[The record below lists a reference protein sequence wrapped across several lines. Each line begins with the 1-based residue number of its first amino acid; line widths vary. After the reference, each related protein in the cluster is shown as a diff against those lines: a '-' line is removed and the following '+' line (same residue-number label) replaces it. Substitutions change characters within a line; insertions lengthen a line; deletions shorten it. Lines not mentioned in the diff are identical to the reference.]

1 MIHFCKTSITEVE
14 EEYISQAIRGSVCGD
29 GPFTKRATA
38 LLMEKTGLKN
48 IMLTTSCTD
57 ALEFAAM
64 LSGIKAG
71 DEVILPS
78 FTFASTAN
86 AFLLRGAI
94 PRFCEVDPHTMNA
107 DPKHIAALI
116 CDKTKAIVPIDY
128 AGIPCDIDEINKL
141 AKKHNLVVV
150 EDAAQAVGST
160 YKGRPA
166 GSDADFSCFSFHE
179 TKNYVMGEGGAICI
193 KDPELIKKAEIL
205 REKGTDRSRFFRGE
219 VDKYTWQGIG
229 SSFLPSDVL
238 AAMLFG
244 QLSRFEEIM
253 NKRMCAWN
261 YFNNGLIDLEEEG
274 KLRRPVVPEYAGHN
288 AHIFYIILNSG
299 AERDHLMQ
307 FLREKGVGAVFH
319 YVPLHS
325 ASIGLALGNRPEDL
339 PLTEEY
345 ASRLLRLP
353 LFPDLSESECEHI
366 VNSVKEFF

>member
-1 MIHFCKTSITEVE
+1 MIHFCKTSITKVE
-14 EEYISQAIRGSVCGD
+14 EEYINQAVRGSICGD

-48 IMLTTSCTD
+48 VMLTTSCTD

-64 LSGIKAG
+64 LTDIKAG

-86 AFLLRGAI
+86 AFLLRGASL
-94 PRFCEVDPHTMNA
+94 RFCEIDPLTMNA
-107 DPKHIAALI
+107 DPEHIASLI
-116 CDKTKAIVPIDY
+116 NDKTKVIAPIDY
-128 AGIPCDIDEINKL
+128 AGVPCDIDEINKL
-141 AKKHNLVVV
+141 AEKHGLFVV

-166 GSDADFSCFSFHE
+166 GCDADFSCYSFHE
-179 TKNYVMGEGGAICI
+179 TKNYVMGEGGAISI
-193 KDPELIKKAEIL
+193 KNPEFIKKAEIL

-219 VDKYTWQGIG
+219 VDKYTWQGVG

-253 NKRMCAWN
+253 HKRMYAWN
-261 YFNNGLIDLEEEG
+261 YFNDGLKNLEDEG
-274 KLRRPVVPEYAGHN
+274 KLRRPVIPEYAGHN
-288 AHIFYIILNSG
+288 AHIFYIILGSG
-299 AERDHLMQ
+299 AERDRLLD

-325 ASIGLALGNRPEDL
+325 ASVGLAMGNKPEDL
-339 PLTEEY
+339 PLSEDY
-345 ASRLLRLP
+345 AARLLRLP

-366 VNSVKEFF
+366 VNSVRDFF